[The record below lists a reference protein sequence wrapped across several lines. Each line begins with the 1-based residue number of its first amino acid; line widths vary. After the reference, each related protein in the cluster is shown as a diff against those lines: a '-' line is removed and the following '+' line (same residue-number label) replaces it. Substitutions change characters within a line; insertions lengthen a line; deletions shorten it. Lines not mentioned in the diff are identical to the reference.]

1 MPSYLAIPGIPG
13 DSVADRHEH
22 AIDID
27 TWSFGVTV
35 ASGTFGTGARTG
47 RPQFTELTL
56 TCRSGSASP
65 RLFEAC
71 ATGRT
76 VPEAVLTSERGTGRG
91 GMITEVRLT
100 DVQVSTY
107 TTSGGQDAMLDEF
120 RLSFATVTFTV
131 RVPRADGRSGDPVS
145 TTQPSQGSPVPS
157 PASGGVWRP
166 R

>member
-13 DSVADRHEH
+13 DSVADRHEN

-35 ASGTFGTGARTG
+35 ASGNFGTGARAG
-47 RPQFTELTL
+47 RPQFTDLTL
-56 TCRSGSASP
+56 SCRGGSASP

-71 ATGRT
+71 ATSRV

-91 GMITEVRLT
+91 GVITEVRLT
-100 DVQVSTY
+100 DVRVGTY
-107 TTSGGQDAMLDEF
+107 TAAGGHDTVLDEF
-120 RLSFATVTFTV
+120 RLSFAAVTFTV
-131 RVPRADGRSGDPVS
+131 RVPRADGRMGDPVT